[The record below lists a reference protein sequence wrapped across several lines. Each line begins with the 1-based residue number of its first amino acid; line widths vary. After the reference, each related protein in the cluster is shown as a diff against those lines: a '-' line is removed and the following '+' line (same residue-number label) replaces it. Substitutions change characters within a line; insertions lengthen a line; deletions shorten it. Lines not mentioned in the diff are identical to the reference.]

1 MQRGRSGLVVLTKRG
16 ATPYL
21 VVASLLNRF
30 ELDQRNHG
38 GALQRPSGIIPYLVQ
53 CGVKLP
59 GSVEQQM
66 SSATP
71 SGLAGAQ
78 RAEQRSSCREALNNK
93 CPLLCQVAGQTPKAL
108 NSVLLQRGVKVP
120 EGVEQQMSSGMPIG
134 IPDAQIVEPSTTDV
148 SQLFADQAEDYKKAI
163 GARSESCWRPLSGTK
178 EGRRSAQTSPLSR

>member
-30 ELDQRNHG
+30 GLDQQNHG
-38 GALQRPSGIIPYLVQ
+38 AALQGPSGIIPYLVQ

-71 SGLAGAQ
+71 NGLADAQ
-78 RAEQRSSCREALNNK
+78 SAEQRSPAVR
-93 CPLLCQVAGQTPKAL
+93 CQ
-108 NSVLLQRGVKVP
+108 
-120 EGVEQQMSSGMPIG
+120 
-134 IPDAQIVEPSTTDV
+134 
-148 SQLFADQAEDYKKAI
+148 
-163 GARSESCWRPLSGTK
+163 GA
-178 EGRRSAQTSPLSR
+178 GRR

>member
-1 MQRGRSGLVVLTKRG
+1 MRRGRRGEVWLTKRG

-30 ELDQRNHG
+30 
-38 GALQRPSGIIPYLVQ
+38 
-53 CGVKLP
+53 GVSHQHHAYIMY
-59 GSVEQQM
+59 GR
-66 SSATP
+66 SSAP
-71 SGLAGAQ
+71 GILHY
-78 RAEQRSSCREALNNK
+78 
-93 CPLLCQVAGQTPKAL
+93 
-108 NSVLLQRGVKVP
+108 LLQCGVKVP

-134 IPDAQIVEPSTTDV
+134 IPDAQIVEPSSTDV